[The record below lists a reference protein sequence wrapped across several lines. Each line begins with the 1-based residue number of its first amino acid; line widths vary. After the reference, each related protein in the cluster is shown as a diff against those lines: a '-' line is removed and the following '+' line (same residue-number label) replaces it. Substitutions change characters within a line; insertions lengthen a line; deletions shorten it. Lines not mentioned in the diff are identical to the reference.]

1 MSVELHLGDCLDV
14 MRGMADKSVDAVIAD
29 LPYGVTQNN
38 KDICLPFE
46 RLWEQYKRV
55 IKSNSAIVLFGQG
68 LFYVDLVNSNR
79 EMFRYDLVWDKV
91 LVSGFLN
98 ANRMPLRTH
107 EQIAIFYNSLPSY
120 NPQFTTGDP
129 LHSKGVTYKDKMP
142 KNRNYGE
149 FVMTDDKRAGST
161 EKYPKSILNFKK
173 PHPSVSEHSTQK
185 PVELCSYLISTYT
198 NEGDTVLDNTMGSG
212 TTGVA
217 CVQTGRNFIG
227 IEIDPT
233 YFAIAEKRIAEA
245 QLQPRLPLEV
255 QE

>member
-1 MSVELHLGDCLDV
+1 MTIELHLGDCLEV
-14 MRGMADKSVDAVIAD
+14 MRGLTDKSVDAVIAD

-68 LFYVDLVNSNR
+68 LFYVDLVNSNS

-161 EKYPKSILNFKK
+161 EKYPKSILKFKK

-245 QLQPRLPLEV
+245 QLQPRLEFN
-255 QE
+255 